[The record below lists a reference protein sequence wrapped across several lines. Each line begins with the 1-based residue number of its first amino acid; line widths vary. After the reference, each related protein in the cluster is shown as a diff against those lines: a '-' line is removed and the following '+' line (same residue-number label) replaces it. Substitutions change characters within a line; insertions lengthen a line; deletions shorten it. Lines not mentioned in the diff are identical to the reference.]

1 MTDRSLRDG
10 IGLVSAF
17 HFFLALASLVAAVA
31 ILVLG
36 IMGPI
41 NSNDPQA
48 GEKLLLPI
56 IGLVLFLSLIVVY
69 SMVGIGLL
77 RYNNTARLTAI
88 FLGILGL
95 MSGFLSVAGTVVI
108 NLSGTVTPNWV
119 SIIMTG
125 LMVVCGY
132 SILGILDIFVLVFLI
147 NRNVRELF
155 YNDSESYSS

>member
-17 HFFLALASLVAAVA
+17 HFFLAIASLVAAIA

-41 NSNDPQA
+41 NSNDPQS
-48 GEKLLLPI
+48 GDKLLLPI
-56 IGLVLFLSLIVVY
+56 IGLVLSLSLIVVY
-69 SMVGIGLL
+69 LIVGTGLL
-77 RYNNTARLTAI
+77 RYNNTARLIAI

-95 MSGFLSVAGTVVI
+95 MSGFLIIAGTVVI
-108 NLSGTVTPNWV
+108 NLSGTMTPNWV
-119 SIIMTG
+119 SVVTTG

-132 SILGILDIFVLVFLI
+132 SILGFMDIFVLVFLM
-147 NRNVRELF
+147 NQKVKTLF
-155 YNDSESYSS
+155 YSESESYSS